1 MKRLRAKIES
11 CGLSFSKQMVIYL
24 LASLSFF
31 LAAGAFYF
39 YRRQPHVFLYPVLL
53 LLLFTFFYFSRYDG
67 ILKRNEEKDEIEFV
81 ALFTYFSIYIKDGF
95 NVYNALEQIVPYAS
109 ERIQERLKKLLAQI
123 ESDKTLQPY
132 LDFAAP
138 FHSLSV
144 KEVMIAVYQMVDE
157 GEGGVYIQQ
166 FSHLFGKFSDEKHAF
181 EKKEHIRK
189 LESLSSLP
197 LVGSGITMLIL
208 LAGIMEVVGGM
219 LHVV

>member
-11 CGLSFSKQMVIYL
+11 CGFSFSKQMVIYL
-24 LASLSFF
+24 LVSLSFF

-39 YRRQPHVFLYPVLL
+39 YRRQPHIFLYPVLL

-144 KEVMIAVYQMVDE
+144 KEDTTRYFAPRIDE
-157 GEGGVYIQQ
+157 ISMDRSTHQ
-166 FSHLFGKFSDEKHAF
+166 
-181 EKKEHIRK
+181 
-189 LESLSSLP
+189 SLP
-197 LVGSGITMLIL
+197 ASPGAWAWVY
-208 LAGIMEVVGGM
+208 GM
-219 LHVV
+219 PTLSAWARRVFPHSM